1 MCLNALS
8 MRSMLEVLVTLK
20 LRPTL
25 HVFLHGK
32 YYSLGGAASRALNYL
47 HNGHLFGQ
55 VGHLRQQGTPAEL
68 HKWGAISV
76 LARADIM

>member
-1 MCLNALS
+1 
-8 MRSMLEVLVTLK
+8 MRSMLQVVVTLRK
-20 LRPTL
+20 TRRCPTL

-32 YYSLGGAASRALNYL
+32 YFSLGGAASRALNYL